1 MKVFRGLFVG
11 AAIVGLTLL
20 VSCKDETPA
29 EAIEKTTSA
38 YETEALK
45 LQKKIEAKG
54 IEVKKDTDAKA
65 VELKK

>member
-1 MKVFRGLFVG
+1 MKIFRGLFVV
-11 AAIVGLTLL
+11 ASIVGVTFL
-20 VSCKDETPA
+20 VSCKEETPA

-45 LQKKIEAKG
+45 LQNKIEAKG
-54 IEVKKDTDAKA
+54 IEVKKDNDAKA